1 MRYIRIFSELSNQL
15 KYATQKRVLLE
26 LAIIKLCKPQMEQNY
41 DSILD
46 RLSKLEKQI
55 ANGVTVNVAPSGIQ
69 GSQTSFPSVQP
80 VQAKPVELPK
90 ALPEDL
96 KEVAREWGM
105 IKGSLSGSV
114 RAVINDATP
123 TAAGD
128 TLMLV
133 FEKAVSYKML
143 SEESNIQEIEQAI
156 KDCIQKEVKVQ
167 TKLLE
172 NDDKKENIV
181 DISQRVNMP
190 IEYEE

>member
-1 MRYIRIFSELSNQL
+1 
-15 KYATQKRVLLE
+15 
-26 LAIIKLCKPQMEQNY
+26 
-41 DSILD
+41 
-46 RLSKLEKQI
+46 
-55 ANGVTVNVAPSGIQ
+55 
-69 GSQTSFPSVQP
+69 
-80 VQAKPVELPK
+80 
-90 ALPEDL
+90 
-96 KEVAREWGM
+96 
-105 IKGSLSGSV
+105 
-114 RAVINDATP
+114 
-123 TAAGD
+123 
-128 TLMLV
+128 MLV

>member
-1 MRYIRIFSELSNQL
+1 
-15 KYATQKRVLLE
+15 
-26 LAIIKLCKPQMEQNY
+26 
-41 DSILD
+41 
-46 RLSKLEKQI
+46 
-55 ANGVTVNVAPSGIQ
+55 
-69 GSQTSFPSVQP
+69 
-80 VQAKPVELPK
+80 
-90 ALPEDL
+90 
-96 KEVAREWGM
+96 M